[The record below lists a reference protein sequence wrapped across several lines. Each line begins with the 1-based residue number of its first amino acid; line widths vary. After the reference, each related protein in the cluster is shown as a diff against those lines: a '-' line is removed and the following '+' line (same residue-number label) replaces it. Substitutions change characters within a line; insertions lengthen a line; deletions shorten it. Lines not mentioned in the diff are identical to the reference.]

1 MKRQRYDERME
12 AGELVDVVRKQLTM
26 LSNGVKKVARM
37 FRGDV
42 LQIDGAEVFNVSEY
56 ELADDTKVVLF
67 EDSRLG
73 GSSASRCA
81 IAAGGSGKEGAS
93 TNVREI

>member
-67 EDSRLG
+67 EDS
-73 GSSASRCA
+73 S
-81 IAAGGSGKEGAS
+81 
-93 TNVREI
+93 

>member
-1 MKRQRYDERME
+1 MKCNKTHSVTGARHHPRLTRVLLRGDPPMKRQRYDERME

-67 EDSRLG
+67 EDS
-73 GSSASRCA
+73 S
-81 IAAGGSGKEGAS
+81 
-93 TNVREI
+93 